1 VAADRAC
8 GPGRQRLVTIGMQI
22 AIRLMLATTLLA
34 SVAAS
39 ADRPSSKHDFS
50 ADIVTRDASGA
61 AIGTRGRLYAASGK
75 IRIETTDAAAGYFL
89 IDGATATALFV
100 RPQQRVFMDARQ
112 STPLTRIFLPVD
124 PSDPCEQWQTAAK
137 ASGLASATG
146 GWHCE
151 RTQPDPNTVD
161 SIDSARRGASVVEY
175 RVTSPDHAATQGW
188 IATDLN
194 FPVKWRTVDG
204 TTLTLEHV
212 RVEAQP
218 PDLCA
223 LPPGY
228 RKSDPQALIDRIK
241 HSDVWAAPP
250 Q

>member
-1 VAADRAC
+1 
-8 GPGRQRLVTIGMQI
+8 MQI
-22 AIRLMLATTLLA
+22 AIRLVLATTLLA

-39 ADRPSSKHDFS
+39 ADPPSSKHDFS

-61 AIGTRGRLYAASGK
+61 ALGTSGRLYATSGK
-75 IRIETTDAAAGYFL
+75 VRIETTAAAAGYFL
-89 IDGATATALFV
+89 IDGTTATALFV

-112 STPLTRIFLPVD
+112 STPLTRIFIPVD
-124 PSDPCEQWQTAAK
+124 PSNPCERWQTAAK
-137 ASGLASATG
+137 SSGLANATG
-146 GWHCE
+146 EWHCE
-151 RTQPDPNTVD
+151 RTEPDPNTVD
-161 SIDSARRGASVVEY
+161 SIGTARRGAVVEY
-175 RVTSPDHAATQGW
+175 CVTWPDHAATQGW

-194 FPVKWRTVDG
+194 FPVKWRAVDG

-218 PDLCA
+218 PDLFA
-223 LPPGY
+223 LPPDY

>member
-1 VAADRAC
+1 
-8 GPGRQRLVTIGMQI
+8 MQI
-22 AIRLMLATTLLA
+22 AIRLVLPTMLLA

-39 ADRPSSKHDFS
+39 ADPPSSKHDFS

-61 AIGTRGRLYAASGK
+61 EIGTSGRLYAASGK
-75 IRIETTDAAAGYFL
+75 IRIETADAAAGYFL
-89 IDGATATALFV
+89 TDGTTATALFV
-100 RPQQRVFMDARQ
+100 RPQQRVFLDARQ

-124 PSDPCEQWQTAAK
+124 PSNPCAQWRTAAK

-146 GWHCE
+146 EWHCE
-151 RTQPDPNTVD
+151 RTGPSSVKFAGIDPNTV
-161 SIDSARRGASVVEY
+161 EY
-175 RVTSPDHAATQGW
+175 TVTSPDRAATRGW

-194 FPVKWRTVDG
+194 FPVKWRAADG

-218 PDLCA
+218 PDLFA

-228 RKSDPQALIDRIK
+228 RKLDPQALIDRIK